1 MWKDEIIMI
10 KSMTGFGRGT
20 LEDENQ
26 SFIVEMKSVNHRYC
40 DLNVRMPKSLMIL
53 EDKIRKV
60 ILQRINRGK
69 VDIIVT
75 QRSSN
80 NFGTKAV
87 LDEKLA
93 DSYVECFNRIKEKYN
108 IKENIPLSLVAE
120 FPEVITLKKEE
131 EDVEYVWEYLSQALD
146 DALSMLLDMREK
158 EGEKI
163 EKDLSKKCNYILNL
177 LIEVENN
184 SQEVVKDYRNK
195 LSQRLKNLLEEYPVD
210 EGRIE
215 MEVTLFA
222 DKSSIDEEIVRLNS
236 HIIQFQKTLTA
247 EEPVGRKL
255 DFILQEMNR
264 EANTIASKSTN
275 LNITK
280 SILEIKNEIEKI
292 REQIQNVE

>member
-1 MWKDEIIMI
+1 MI
-10 KSMTGFGRGT
+10 RSMTGFGRGT

-40 DLNVRMPKSLMIL
+40 DLNVKMPKSLMLL
-53 EDKIRKV
+53 EDKMRKV

-75 QRSSN
+75 QRSSSN
-80 NFGTKAV
+80 YGTKAV
-87 LDEKLA
+87 LDEGLA
-93 DSYVECFNRIKEKYN
+93 DSYVECFNRIKEKYD
-108 IKENIPLSLVAE
+108 IKENIPLSLVAK

-131 EDVEYVWEYLSQALD
+131 EDVEHIWKYLSQALN
-146 DALSMLLDMREK
+146 DALSMLVDMREK
-158 EGEKI
+158 EGEKL
-163 EKDLSKKCNYILNL
+163 EKDLSKKCNYILSL
-177 LIEVENN
+177 LIEVGNN

-195 LSQRLKNLLEEYPVD
+195 LSQRLRNLLEEYPVD
-210 EGRIE
+210 ESRIE
-215 MEVTLFA
+215 MEVALFA

-236 HIIQFQKTLTA
+236 HIVQFQKTLTVD
-247 EEPVGRKL
+247 EPVGRKL

>member
-10 KSMTGFGRGT
+10 RSMTGFGRGT
-20 LEDENQ
+20 LEDKDQ

-40 DLNVRMPKSLMIL
+40 DLNVKMPKSLMLL

-75 QRSSN
+75 QRSSSN
-80 NFGTKAV
+80 YGTKAV
-87 LDEKLA
+87 LDEVLA

-108 IKENIPLSLVAE
+108 IKENIPLSLVAK

-131 EDVEYVWEYLSQALD
+131 EDVEYIWKYLSQALN
-146 DALSMLLDMREK
+146 DALSMLVDMREK
-158 EGEKI
+158 EGEKL
-163 EKDLSKKCNYILNL
+163 EKDLCQKCNYILSL
-177 LIEVENN
+177 LIEVGNN

-195 LSQRLKNLLEEYPVD
+195 LSQRLRNLLEEYPVD
-210 EGRIE
+210 ESRIE
-215 MEVTLFA
+215 MEVALFA

-236 HIIQFQKTLTA
+236 HIVQFQKTLTA
-247 EEPVGRKL
+247 DEPVGRKL

>member
-10 KSMTGFGRGT
+10 RSMTGFGRGT

-40 DLNVRMPKSLMIL
+40 DLNVKMPKSLMLL
-53 EDKIRKV
+53 EDKMRKV

-75 QRSSN
+75 QRSSSN
-80 NFGTKAV
+80 YGTKAI
-87 LDEKLA
+87 LDEGLA
-93 DSYVECFNRIKEKYN
+93 DSYVECFNRIKEKYD
-108 IKENIPLSLVAE
+108 IKENIPLSLVAK

-131 EDVEYVWEYLSQALD
+131 EDVEHIWKYLSQALN
-146 DALSMLLDMREK
+146 DALSMLVDMREK
-158 EGEKI
+158 EGEKL
-163 EKDLSKKCNYILNL
+163 EKDLSEKCNYILSL
-177 LIEVENN
+177 LIEVGNN

-195 LSQRLKNLLEEYPVD
+195 LSQRLRNLLEEYPVD
-210 EGRIE
+210 ESRIE
-215 MEVTLFA
+215 MEVALFA

-236 HIIQFQKTLTA
+236 HIVQFQKTLTA
-247 EEPVGRKL
+247 DEPVGRKL

>member
-1 MWKDEIIMI
+1 MKNWLIAMW
-10 KSMTGFGRGT
+10 
-20 LEDENQ
+20 
-26 SFIVEMKSVNHRYC
+26 
-40 DLNVRMPKSLMIL
+40 NVLIGLR
-53 EDKIRKV
+53 
-60 ILQRINRGK
+60 
-69 VDIIVT
+69 
-75 QRSSN
+75 
-80 NFGTKAV
+80 
-87 LDEKLA
+87 
-93 DSYVECFNRIKEKYN
+93 
-108 IKENIPLSLVAE
+108 ENIPLSLVAE

>member
-10 KSMTGFGRGT
+10 RSMTGFGRGT

-40 DLNVRMPKSLMIL
+40 DLNVKMPKSLMLL
-53 EDKIRKV
+53 EDKMRKV

-75 QRSSN
+75 QRSSSN
-80 NFGTKAV
+80 YGTKAI
-87 LDEKLA
+87 LDEGLA
-93 DSYVECFNRIKEKYN
+93 DSYVECFNRIKEKYD
-108 IKENIPLSLVAE
+108 IKENIPLSLVAK

-131 EDVEYVWEYLSQALD
+131 EDVEHIWKYLSQALNA
-146 DALSMLLDMREK
+146 ALSMLVDMREK
-158 EGEKI
+158 EGEKL
-163 EKDLSKKCNYILNL
+163 EKDLSEKCNYILSL
-177 LIEVENN
+177 LIEVGNN

-195 LSQRLKNLLEEYPVD
+195 LSQRLRNLLEEYPVD
-210 EGRIE
+210 ESRIE
-215 MEVTLFA
+215 MEVALFA

-236 HIIQFQKTLTA
+236 HIVQFQKTLTA
-247 EEPVGRKL
+247 DEPVGRKL

>member
-1 MWKDEIIMI
+1 MI
-10 KSMTGFGRGT
+10 RSMTGFGRGT

-40 DLNVRMPKSLMIL
+40 DLNVKMPKSLMLL
-53 EDKIRKV
+53 EDKMRKV

-75 QRSSN
+75 QRSSSN
-80 NFGTKAV
+80 YGTKAI
-87 LDEKLA
+87 LDEGLA
-93 DSYVECFNRIKEKYN
+93 DSYVECFNRIKEKYD
-108 IKENIPLSLVAE
+108 IKENIPLSLVAK

-131 EDVEYVWEYLSQALD
+131 EDVEHIWKYLSQALN
-146 DALSMLLDMREK
+146 DALSMLVDMREK
-158 EGEKI
+158 EGEKL
-163 EKDLSKKCNYILNL
+163 EKDLSEKCNYILSL
-177 LIEVENN
+177 LIEVGNN

-195 LSQRLKNLLEEYPVD
+195 LSQRLRNLLEEYPVD
-210 EGRIE
+210 ESRIE
-215 MEVTLFA
+215 MEVALFA

-236 HIIQFQKTLTA
+236 HIVQFQKTLTA
-247 EEPVGRKL
+247 DEPVGRKL

>member
-1 MWKDEIIMI
+1 MM

-26 SFIVEMKSVNHRYC
+26 SFTVEMKSVNHRYC
-40 DLNVRMPKSLMIL
+40 DLNIKMPKSLMLL
-53 EDKIRKV
+53 EDKMRKV

-75 QRSSN
+75 QRSYNSY
-80 NFGTKAV
+80 GIKAV
-87 LDEKLA
+87 LDEGLV
-93 DSYVECFNRIKEKYN
+93 DSYIECFNRIKEKYD
-108 IKENIPLSLVAE
+108 IKENIPLSLVAK

-131 EDVEYVWEYLSQALD
+131 EDMEHTWKYLSHALN
-146 DALSMLLDMREK
+146 DALSMLVDMREK
-158 EGEKI
+158 EGEKLK
-163 EKDLSKKCNYILNL
+163 KDLCQKCNYIGNL
-177 LIEVENN
+177 LLEVENN

-210 EGRIE
+210 ENRVA
-215 MEVTLFA
+215 MEVALFA
-222 DKSSIDEEIVRLNS
+222 DKSSVDEEIVRLNS
-236 HIIQFQKTLTA
+236 HMVQFQKTLA
-247 EEPVGRKL
+247 ADEPVGRKL

-275 LNITK
+275 LNITRN
-280 SILEIKNEIEKI
+280 ILDIKNEIEKI

>member
-40 DLNVRMPKSLMIL
+40 DLNVKMPKSLMLL

-75 QRSSN
+75 QRSSDN
-80 NFGTKAV
+80 CGIKAV
-87 LDEKLA
+87 LDEELA
-93 DSYVECFNRIKEKYN
+93 DSYVKCFNRIKEKYN
-108 IKENIPLSLVAE
+108 IKENIPLSLVAKL
-120 FPEVITLKKEE
+120 PEVIILKKEE
-131 EDVEYVWEYLSQALD
+131 EDVEHIWKYLSQALN
-146 DALSMLLDMREK
+146 DALSMLVDMREK
-158 EGEKI
+158 EGEKLAR
-163 EKDLSKKCNYILNL
+163 DLSKKCNYILNL

-184 SQEVVKDYRNK
+184 SQKVVEDYRNK
-195 LSQRLKNLLEEYPVD
+195 LSQRLKSLLEEYPVD
-210 EGRIE
+210 ESRVE
-215 MEVTLFA
+215 MEVALFA

>member
-1 MWKDEIIMI
+1 MI

>member
-10 KSMTGFGRGT
+10 RSMTGFGRGT

-40 DLNVRMPKSLMIL
+40 DLNVKMPKSLMLL
-53 EDKIRKV
+53 EDKMRKV

-75 QRSSN
+75 QRSSSN
-80 NFGTKAV
+80 YGTKAV
-87 LDEKLA
+87 LDEGLA
-93 DSYVECFNRIKEKYN
+93 DSYVECFNRIKEKYD
-108 IKENIPLSLVAE
+108 IKENIPLSLVAK

-131 EDVEYVWEYLSQALD
+131 EDVEHIWKYLSQALN
-146 DALSMLLDMREK
+146 DALSMLVDMREK
-158 EGEKI
+158 EGEKL
-163 EKDLSKKCNYILNL
+163 EKDLSEKCNYILSL
-177 LIEVENN
+177 LIEVGNN

-195 LSQRLKNLLEEYPVD
+195 LSQRLRNLLEEYPVD
-210 EGRIE
+210 ESRIE
-215 MEVTLFA
+215 MEVALFA

-236 HIIQFQKTLTA
+236 HIVQFQKTLTA
-247 EEPVGRKL
+247 DEPVGRKL

>member
-10 KSMTGFGRGT
+10 RSMTGFGRGT
-20 LEDENQ
+20 LEDKDQ

-40 DLNVRMPKSLMIL
+40 DLNVKMPKSLMLL

-75 QRSSN
+75 QRSSSN
-80 NFGTKAV
+80 YGTKAV
-87 LDEKLA
+87 LDEVLA

-108 IKENIPLSLVAE
+108 IKENIPLSLVAK

-131 EDVEYVWEYLSQALD
+131 EDVEHIWKYLSQALN
-146 DALSMLLDMREK
+146 DALSMLVDMREK
-158 EGEKI
+158 EGEKL
-163 EKDLSKKCNYILNL
+163 EKDLCQKCNYILSL
-177 LIEVENN
+177 LIEVGNN

-195 LSQRLKNLLEEYPVD
+195 LSQRLRNLLEEYPVD
-210 EGRIE
+210 ESRIE
-215 MEVTLFA
+215 MEVALFA

-236 HIIQFQKTLTA
+236 HIVQFQKTLTA
-247 EEPVGRKL
+247 DEPVGRKL